1 MVMLPV
7 DTMYLTLLVLFMLPR
22 ERLRLNQRPML
33 MLSTAPMDMVL
44 DPSMEDTPPTPDQL
58 SPAMLL
64 LLSLPLLT
72 PDPLDTLPTLDQ
84 SMEDTQATMA
94 REMLR
99 LNQRPMLMLSTVL
112 MDMVL
117 DTLPTPDLSM
127 EDTPPTLDQLSLA
140 MPDQLFPPLDTLP
153 TLDQSTEDTPA
164 TMERERLRLNPR
176 LMLML
181 STALMDMV
189 LDIPPTPDLSM
200 EDTLPTPDQ
209 LSPATP
215 DQLFP
220 PLDTL
225 PTPDLSME
233 DTLPTPDQLS
243 PAMPDQLFPPLDTLP
258 TPDQSM
264 EDTPATME
272 RETLRLNPRLM
283 LMLFIAPM
291 DMVLVLDLSM
301 EDTPPTPDQLS
312 PAMPDQLFPPLD
324 TPPTP

>member
-44 DPSMEDTPPTPDQL
+44 DPSMEDTPPTLDQL
-58 SPAMLL
+58 FQAMLL
-64 LLSLPLLT
+64 LLSPPLLT
-72 PDPLDTLPTLDQ
+72 PDPLDTLPTPDQ
-84 SMEDTQATMA
+84 CLEDTPATME

-99 LNQRPMLMLSTVL
+99 LNQRPMLMLFTAP

-117 DTLPTPDLSM
+117 DTLPTLDLSM
-127 EDTPPTLDQLSLA
+127 EDTP
-140 MPDQLFPPLDTLP
+140 
-153 TLDQSTEDTPA
+153 
-164 TMERERLRLNPR
+164 
-176 LMLML
+176 
-181 STALMDMV
+181 
-189 LDIPPTPDLSM
+189 
-200 EDTLPTPDQ
+200 
-209 LSPATP
+209 
-215 DQLFP
+215 
-220 PLDTL
+220 
-225 PTPDLSME
+225 
-233 DTLPTPDQLS
+233 PTPDQLS
-243 PAMPDQLFPPLDTLP
+243 PAMPDQLFHPLDTLP
-258 TPDQSM
+258 TLDQFM

-291 DMVLVLDLSM
+291 DMVLVLDLST

-324 TPPTP
+324 TPPTPVQLSPAMPDQLFP

>member
-72 PDPLDTLPTLDQ
+72 PDPLDTLPTPDP
-84 SMEDTQATMA
+84 SMEDTPATMA

-99 LNQRPMLMLSTVL
+99 LNQR
-112 MDMVL
+112 
-117 DTLPTPDLSM
+117 
-127 EDTPPTLDQLSLA
+127 
-140 MPDQLFPPLDTLP
+140 
-153 TLDQSTEDTPA
+153 
-164 TMERERLRLNPR
+164 
-176 LMLML
+176 
-181 STALMDMV
+181 
-189 LDIPPTPDLSM
+189 
-200 EDTLPTPDQ
+200 
-209 LSPATP
+209 
-215 DQLFP
+215 
-220 PLDTL
+220 
-225 PTPDLSME
+225 
-233 DTLPTPDQLS
+233 
-243 PAMPDQLFPPLDTLP
+243 
-258 TPDQSM
+258 
-264 EDTPATME
+264 
-272 RETLRLNPRLM
+272 LM
-283 LMLFIAPM
+283 LMLFTAPT

-324 TPPTP
+324 TPPTPDQFMEDTQATMER